1 MTRGEDE
8 GVEAE
13 APPIR
18 AAMNVV
24 LTLPDYLSDKQ
35 RALSGGLGDGPWKPD
50 YKLLAQ
56 EFADN
61 FFFSTDGKMKVFK
74 QRRRSP
80 ANCVFDP
87 STASY
92 VHSSKA
98 LGDCCPAGNKP
109 SWAFWDHRIAAWREK
124 MHDMILIEDGAT
136 YFGRDKT
143 QHPLRTYS
151 ITISMKKGDT
161 PTVFVNLAVDYFE
174 VNAIKYAVA
183 VERGTKE
190 NNRHLPSAA
199 RICSPRQ
206 PSSTLPFQDD
216 SARTLQNETYGMD
229 IDFNP
234 EESVDSRFKRIFL
247 KKQSELI

>member
-1 MTRGEDE
+1 MSCWEQ
-8 GVEAE
+8 
-13 APPIR
+13 
-18 AAMNVV
+18 
-24 LTLPDYLSDKQ
+24 TL
-35 RALSGGLGDGPWKPD
+35 LGI
-50 YKLLAQ
+50 
-56 EFADN
+56 
-61 FFFSTDGKMKVFK
+61 
-74 QRRRSP
+74 
-80 ANCVFDP
+80 
-87 STASY
+87 
-92 VHSSKA
+92 
-98 LGDCCPAGNKP
+98 
-109 SWAFWDHRIAAWREK
+109 WDHRIAAWRKK

-199 RICSPRQ
+199 RICSPRR